1 MLYIY
6 LCNAHSNPSSVTST
20 LALRRPGSSPPSESA
35 TGRERERER
44 ERGGSGGVWEGGGG
58 REKTLSVQSG
68 GSCEGDGGEEGIHV
82 HIWSIQSM
90 VSVRALKERAE
101 ETPKT

>member
-1 MLYIY
+1 
-6 LCNAHSNPSSVTST
+6 
-20 LALRRPGSSPPSESA
+20 
-35 TGRERERER
+35 
-44 ERGGSGGVWEGGGG
+44 VWEGGGG